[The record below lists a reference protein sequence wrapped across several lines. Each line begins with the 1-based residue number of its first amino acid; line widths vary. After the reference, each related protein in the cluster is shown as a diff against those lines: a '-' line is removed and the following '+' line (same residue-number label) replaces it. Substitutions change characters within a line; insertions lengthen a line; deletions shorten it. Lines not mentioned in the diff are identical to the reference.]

1 MGFCELLCLAS
12 CMRCTRCAER
22 PMRCTWAPRTV
33 APELGHIL
41 TSKSRTLDCL
51 STSRAA
57 FPIASGAARGFD
69 ALPHP
74 NALSPLLA
82 APLLRRI
89 ILGGQVARFWATWP
103 YRGGVYNLRS
113 RRCDTFGQTS
123 CAKCRRLMRRPR
135 ASRKVAVR
143 SIRFTSK
150 SRSFRL

>member
-33 APELGHIL
+33 APEVGHIL

-89 ILGGQVARFWATWP
+89 ILGGQVARIWATWP

-123 CAKCRRLMRRPR
+123 GAKCRRLMRRPR

-143 SIRFTSK
+143 SIRFSSK
-150 SRSFRL
+150 TRSFRL